1 MSNIDPRSSEGAA
14 EVGRQMART
23 ALAILTDPKAE
34 NAGAALVV
42 DPFIEAIERLAAG
55 FVQEGMVLSD
65 ALAWAEAVREAFGEE
80 VERLVAIV
88 RLSGA
93 EPAGSA

>member
-1 MSNIDPRSSEGAA
+1 MEI
-14 EVGRQMART
+14 GRQMART
-23 ALAILTDPKAE
+23 ALAILTDPEAEKAS
-34 NAGAALVV
+34 AALVV

-55 FVQEGMVLSD
+55 FVHDGMALSD
-65 ALAWAEAVREAFGEE
+65 GLAWADMVREAFGEE
-80 VERLVAIV
+80 VKRLAAIV